1 MKMRKL
7 LAAMLAVLMLL
18 TMLPVAAFAA
28 EDTITVYF
36 RNKRKVTFNGEEIL
50 VYHFYSDDRRMVS
63 ADDIDVSIYDDSHD
77 SHYFFD
83 ILGS

>member
-36 RNKRKVTFNGEEIL
+36 NNRQVVEKNLSIL
-50 VYHFYSDDRRMVS
+50 QTE
-63 ADDIDVSIYDDSHD
+63 
-77 SHYFFD
+77 
-83 ILGS
+83 